1 MCSLGDNKF
10 NRIVQTI
17 YFLIYLRLKLFI
29 KKPNDFEVIML
40 MLESPQ
46 GLKKVSKSSRY
57 LDDDFLKSKTFDF
70 FFSFLRFFSLVK
82 SFNVLNLANL

>member
-70 FFSFLRFFSLVK
+70 FFFFKV
-82 SFNVLNLANL
+82 F

>member
-10 NRIVQTI
+10 NSIVQTI

-57 LDDDFLKSKTFDF
+57 LDDDFIKSKTFDF
-70 FFSFLRFFSLVK
+70 FFFFKV
-82 SFNVLNLANL
+82 F

>member
-29 KKPNDFEVIML
+29 KTPNDFEVML

-57 LDDDFLKSKTFDF
+57 LDDDFLKLKTFDF
-70 FFSFLRFFSLVK
+70 FFLF
-82 SFNVLNLANL
+82 